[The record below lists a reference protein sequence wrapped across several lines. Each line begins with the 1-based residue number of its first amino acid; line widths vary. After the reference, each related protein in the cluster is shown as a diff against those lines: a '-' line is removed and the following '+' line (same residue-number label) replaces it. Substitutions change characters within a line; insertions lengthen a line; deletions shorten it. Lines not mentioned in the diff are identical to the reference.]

1 MKKLVVFSVL
11 AGASLA
17 SLAQAQEQGR
27 VLSSTPIVQQVAI
40 PQQVCGNETVAM
52 QRPSSGAGAL
62 LGAIAGGVVGNA
74 IGNGGGRAAATAL
87 GVVGGSIFGDRVE
100 GSGQPYYQN
109 VQRCGTQTAYENRTV
124 GYTVTYEYAGR
135 QYTTQ
140 LANDPGSY
148 IPVQV
153 GPAGAQ
159 AQQAV
164 NTYSSAP
171 QGVYAQ
177 PGVVVQAYDQ
187 YPAGYASQAPVY
199 YAPSAYQSGYYGP
212 SYYGSSPVNLS
223 IGLGYIGG
231 GGGGGGH
238 RHWR

>member
-1 MKKLVVFSVL
+1 MKKLVVFSLL

-17 SLAQAQEQGR
+17 GLAQAQEQGR

-40 PQQVCGNETVAM
+40 PQQVCGNETVAT

-74 IGNGGGRAAATAL
+74 IGSGGGRAAATAL

-109 VQRCGTQTAYENRTV
+109 VQRCGTQTTYENRTV
-124 GYTVTYEYAGR
+124 GYNVAYEYAGR

-140 LANDPGSY
+140 MASDPGSY

-159 AQQAV
+159 VQQAA
-164 NTYSSAP
+164 TYSSAP
-171 QGVYAQ
+171 QGVYAE
-177 PGVVVQAYDQ
+177 PGVVVPAYGTPQ
-187 YPAGYASQAPVY
+187 VVYAPQAPAY
-199 YAPSAYQSGYYGP
+199 YEQPAYQPGYYGP
-212 SYYGSSPVNLS
+212 SYYGGSPLNLS
-223 IGLGYIGG
+223 IGLGYV
-231 GGGGGGH
+231 GGGGH